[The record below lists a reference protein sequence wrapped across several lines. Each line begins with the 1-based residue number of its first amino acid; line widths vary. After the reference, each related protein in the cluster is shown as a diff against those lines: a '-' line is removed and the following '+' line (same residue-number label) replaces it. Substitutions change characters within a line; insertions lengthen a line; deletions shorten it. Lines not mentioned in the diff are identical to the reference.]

1 MEILLQLFVAICMF
15 AFVGWIIYIVISATK
30 QEYSELK
37 KALFTNKNL
46 PIVDRIEM
54 NKALGFV
61 IELYDFERNF
71 DESINRDNYWFAKAT
86 KIINNNLYLDA
97 ETMELCMN
105 DLTDSKFRS
114 DYDELMR
121 VFSNFNFNIFVLKE
135 NAKHK
140 NVMDA
145 GIKHQDEIKAHT
157 NRMIEKCFYELIN
170 IYAEN
175 GMEIN

>member
-1 MEILLQLFVAICMF
+1 MEFLVQLLGLVFFGGMIAW
-15 AFVGWIIYIVISATK
+15 VGYVTIKATK
-30 QEYSELK
+30 TEYNELK
-37 KALFTNKNL
+37 NALFTNKNL
-46 PIVDRIEM
+46 PVVERIEM
-54 NKALGFV
+54 NKTLGFI

-71 DESINRDNYWFAKAT
+71 DGSINRDNYWFAKAT

-97 ETMELCMN
+97 ENMEIVVN
-105 DLTDSKFRS
+105 DLTDEKFRS
-114 DYDELMR
+114 DYEELMR

-145 GIKHQDEIKAHT
+145 GIKHQDEIKTHT
-157 NRMIEKCFYELIN
+157 NKMIEKTFYELIN

>member
-1 MEILLQLFVAICMF
+1 MEFLVQLLGLVFFGVMIAW
-15 AFVGWIIYIVISATK
+15 VGYVTITATK
-30 QEYSELK
+30 TEYNELK
-37 KALFTNKNL
+37 NALFTNKNL
-46 PIVDRIEM
+46 PVIDRIEM
-54 NKALGFV
+54 NKTLGFV

-71 DESINRDNYWFAKAT
+71 DGSINRDNYWFAKAT

-114 DYDELMR
+114 DYEELMR

-157 NRMIEKCFYELIN
+157 NKMIEKTFYELIN

-175 GMEIN
+175 GMELN